1 MVGDIWI
8 LKQSKPHICLRWQ
21 SQPFDVNTC
30 KKENDLTTCTN
41 TELICILLQTYV
53 ISQLISSLSPL
64 TDRHMVLC
72 SPTAL
77 AKEWICISWDLRSL
91 LPWNEFYTSLIPD
104 LLFTPWPNMQVGLPD
119 AWLDRNDCSGTQQ
132 PPLTRAEES
141 DWGRQRLWGARYVS
155 LSAPLTPPHPRAR
168 THARLLQLFT
178 LEMSHSKCWA
188 NPLGLKKKPQKNK
201 RAMKL

>member
-1 MVGDIWI
+1 M
-8 LKQSKPHICLRWQ
+8 SAHA
-21 SQPFDVNTC
+21 
-30 KKENDLTTCTN
+30 KKDLTTCTI
-41 TELICILLQTYV
+41 TQMIFILLQTYV
-53 ISQLISSLSPL
+53 ISQLISSLSPP

-72 SPTAL
+72 SPMAL

-132 PPLTRAEES
+132 PPLPSGGVRL
-141 DWGRQRLWGARYVS
+141 RQAATLR
-155 LSAPLTPPHPRAR
+155 SAVCLFLRHSPPHPPPARAQTR
-168 THARLLQLFT
+168 TPPST
-178 LEMSHSKCWA
+178 LHSWDVSLKCWA
-188 NPLGLKKKPQKNK
+188 NLPRKNK

>member
-1 MVGDIWI
+1 MVGDKWI

-21 SQPFDVNTC
+21 SQPFDVNAC

-41 TELICILLQTYV
+41 TEIVILLQTYV
-53 ISQLISSLSPL
+53 ISQLINSLSPL

-132 PPLTRAEES
+132 PPPSLTGAEES

-155 LSAPLTPPHPRAR
+155 LSAPLTPPTPMHAH
-168 THARLLQLFT
+168 THASFNSSLLRCLTQNVEQIL
-178 LEMSHSKCWA
+178 LV
-188 NPLGLKKKPQKNK
+188 
-201 RAMKL
+201 